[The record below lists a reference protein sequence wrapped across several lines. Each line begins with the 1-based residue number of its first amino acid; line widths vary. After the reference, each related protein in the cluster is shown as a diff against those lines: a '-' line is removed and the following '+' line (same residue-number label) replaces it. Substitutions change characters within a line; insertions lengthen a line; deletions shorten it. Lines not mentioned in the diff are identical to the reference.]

1 MDPIT
6 NPYAPGAGTRPYEL
20 VGREVLLAAF
30 DVAVQR
36 SQIRLPARSMVLYGL
51 RGVGKTVLLN
61 EFSRTAG
68 ERRWITI
75 DVEAQAGESLVP
87 ALTRAIFNSLREA
100 GGAWSA
106 EALSWARR
114 VFKAFSI
121 KADPG
126 TGSYSFGLDIEPAR
140 GYADSGDLERD
151 MPEMLTELATLA
163 GHHGT
168 GVLLT
173 IDEMQEADDQV
184 LRALN
189 TTVHRLG
196 QGVEPRPF
204 LFVGAGLP
212 SLRRIVAEATSYAE
226 RLFDYR
232 HIDRLDEPA
241 IRLAL
246 ERPAAALGVAWD
258 GAAMAEAVE
267 FSRGYPYFVQVFAAH
282 AWDVAAGSRIAL
294 SDAEMAAHRARQE
307 LDVGLYAT
315 RWQRATRA
323 EQRFMQ
329 AMADLATDGPVG
341 MSELAVAMG
350 RAKVSQLSPARNQLI
365 SKGLV
370 YTPDRG
376 EVAFTVPG
384 MSDFV
389 ARQAVR

>member
-20 VGREVLLAAF
+20 VGREALLAAF

-36 SQIRLPARSMVLYGL
+36 SEMRLSARSMVLYGL

-61 EFSRTAG
+61 EFARAAG
-68 ERRWITI
+68 ERRWITVEI
-75 DVEAQAGESLVP
+75 EAQAGEPLVP
-87 ALTRAIFNSLREA
+87 ALTRAIFTSLREA
-100 GGAWSA
+100 GRTWSGQT
-106 EALSWARR
+106 LSWARR

-151 MPEMLTELATLA
+151 LPEMLAELATLA

-168 GVLLT
+168 GVLLS
-173 IDEMQEADDQV
+173 IDEMQEADEAV

-189 TTVHRLG
+189 ATVHRLG
-196 QGVEPRPF
+196 QGSDPQPF

-212 SLRRIVAEATSYAE
+212 SLRRILADATSYAE
-226 RLFDYR
+226 RLFDFR

-258 GAAMAEAVE
+258 DEAVAEAVE

-282 AWDVAAGSRIAL
+282 AWDVAAGARISPTDAL
-294 SDAEMAAHRARQE
+294 LAAERARQE
-307 LDVGLYAT
+307 LDAGLYAT

-329 AMADLATDGPVG
+329 AMADLAADSPVA
-341 MSELAVAMG
+341 MADLAAAMG

-384 MSDFV
+384 MSAFV